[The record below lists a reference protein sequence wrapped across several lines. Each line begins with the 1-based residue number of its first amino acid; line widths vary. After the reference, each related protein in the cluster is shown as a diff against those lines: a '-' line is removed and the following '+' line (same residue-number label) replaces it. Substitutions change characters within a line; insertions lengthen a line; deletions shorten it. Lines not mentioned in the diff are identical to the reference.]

1 MVYETILDVT
11 LQELKNRVSR
21 INFQQFPFYF
31 FVFSYTRGF
40 FVEWCFFF
48 WGDEGDDE
56 HKPKSVQFI
65 LDL

>member
-48 WGDEGDDE
+48 FFGVMRETTSINL
-56 HKPKSVQFI
+56 KVSN
-65 LDL
+65 LS